1 MNNKTFELLRNVNR
15 ILIFKVQ
22 MIYNWTYSFYFEE
35 VKLTDLNWYLRKLN
49 LRPWEGVHFKVWNQH
64 HQTDPSEFNLDLF

>member
-35 VKLTDLNWYLRKLN
+35 VKLTDLN
-49 LRPWEGVHFKVWNQH
+49 
-64 HQTDPSEFNLDLF
+64 